1 MGRLDDETLSLEKVT
16 DECGLDLDFA
26 GWPGSDMWSG
36 KSD

>member
-26 GWPGSDMWSG
+26 GWPGLDTWSG